1 MFTSKIL
8 PCLAVAMLAGACS
21 DIGPSFVVGGDQDR
35 ARALPPVADP
45 FQQALVDGYTKN
57 ADDEYYQG
65 NYRTADLYYL
75 KAIATANGQN
85 TVMEQP
91 SFWTVAT
98 GDRAQG
104 LHGADKQSAENMRAN
119 LAPWI
124 LANRHSNP
132 QAAAV
137 QQLKYDCWIE
147 QMSEQQYDQ
156 AAICGPTMQVAA
168 ATAPAPVVAPPP
180 ASTASLCMQDPSGYN
195 ESGTL
200 CRVSVVKFAFDRYGL
215 LQPGQ
220 DSVGG
225 QTAADQDASL
235 DQILSQVKSI
245 KPARIDV
252 MGRTD
257 SSGTDAYNYGLS
269 DCRARSVVAALRA
282 RGLPASVETRIIP
295 MGQTDLILPTGD
307 GVREAQN
314 RVVMV
319 AYQTDRNAPL
329 AARPEVAPR
338 QDAFGCGT
346 SRHPFPPTS

>member
-1 MFTSKIL
+1 MNMYKVL
-8 PCLAVAMLAGACS
+8 PCLTAVVLVGACS
-21 DIGPSFVVGGDQDR
+21 DLGPSLVVGGDQDR
-35 ARALPPVADP
+35 ARALAPVADP

-57 ADDEYYQG
+57 ADDEYDQA

-75 KAIATANGQN
+75 KAIATADGKN

-104 LHGADKQSAENMRAN
+104 LHGADKQSADDMRAN

-124 LANRHSNP
+124 EANRQINP
-132 QAAAV
+132 HAAAV

-147 QMSEQQYDQ
+147 QMSEQQYNQ
-156 AAICGPTMQVAA
+156 AALCSPTLQTAA
-168 ATAPAPVVAPPP
+168 APAPAAAPPP

-200 CRVSVVKFAFDRYGL
+200 CRVSVVNFAFDRYGL
-215 LQPGQ
+215 LQAGQ

-225 QTAADQDASL
+225 QTAAEQAAAL
-235 DQILSQVKSI
+235 DQILGQVKTI

-257 SSGTDAYNYGLS
+257 SSGTNAYNYGLS

-307 GVREAQN
+307 GVREEQK

-329 AARPEVAPR
+329 AARPEMAPK

-346 SRHPFPPTS
+346 SRHPIPPIS